1 MTASTVTLAP
11 GVTHLVAPGTGACVE
26 LEHAFTLSRTLD
38 STMGAGSRGTAV
50 RTAIERAALG
60 DTDSWLSHVRAA
72 AGCSSPVRLSGVVE
86 HQDRATGAVL
96 LQDGN
101 GGHA

>member
-60 DTDSWLSHVRAA
+60 DHRLVAVARS
-72 AGCSSPVRLSGVVE
+72 CSCGLLQPCPPVRS
-86 HQDRATGAVL
+86 R
-96 LQDGN
+96 
-101 GGHA
+101 